1 MHLNNVFL
9 CCCLIFSVLCFGWGS
24 HYIALDDMGPHY
36 VNQPVMFH
44 NSKIKE
50 AQVCSLRY
58 NLPAPHH

>member
-1 MHLNNVFL
+1 MLLFN
-9 CCCLIFSVLCFGWGS
+9 IFYFVLWVGS